1 MREKFPQFF
10 AMAFTGF
17 ATGLRPSSFRPL
29 RRTGA
34 TPDVL
39 WEEGSLLVRRSHTRG
54 DVEMSGTKTGGND
67 EISVPAELIAVLRWH
82 VDTQLRP
89 GPQGVGAAV
98 PIRGGG
104 YRSQSMGGH
113 PPKLRG
119 AQQTKRKKPIFVGFF
134 PPFLEREKRFELSTS
149 TLGKGI

>member
-1 MREKFPQFF
+1 MDIPAFDTSQHRTYTREEPNSLTTAELQDFLACMREKFPRFF

-54 DVEMSGTKTGGND
+54 DVEMSGTKTGGDD
-67 EISVPAELIAVLRWH
+67 EISVPAELHRCAPLAR
-82 VDTQLRP
+82 
-89 GPQGVGAAV
+89 
-98 PIRGGG
+98 
-104 YRSQSMGGH
+104 
-113 PPKLRG
+113 
-119 AQQTKRKKPIFVGFF
+119 
-134 PPFLEREKRFELSTS
+134 
-149 TLGKGI
+149 